1 MDKFSSFAEERLVGD
16 KVSVSDIL
24 NKEITVLSYKIMKS
38 KIEDDNYAQIQIE
51 INGEKKVVFTSS
63 KVLKDQLETYKDH
76 IPFIATIIKTRKYFS
91 LVKGEM

>member
-51 INGEKKVVFTSS
+51 KIEINGEKKVVFTSS

-91 LVKGEM
+91 FS

>member
-1 MDKFSSFAEERLVGD
+1 MDKFSSFAKERLVGD

-91 LVKGEM
+91 FS

>member
-1 MDKFSSFAEERLVGD
+1 MDKFSSFVEERLVGD

-51 INGEKKVVFTSS
+51 INGVKKVVFTSS

-91 LVKGEM
+91 FS

>member
-63 KVLKDQLETYKDH
+63 KVLKDH

-91 LVKGEM
+91 FS

>member
-63 KVLKDQLETYKDH
+63 KVLKDQLEAYKDH

-91 LVKGEM
+91 FS